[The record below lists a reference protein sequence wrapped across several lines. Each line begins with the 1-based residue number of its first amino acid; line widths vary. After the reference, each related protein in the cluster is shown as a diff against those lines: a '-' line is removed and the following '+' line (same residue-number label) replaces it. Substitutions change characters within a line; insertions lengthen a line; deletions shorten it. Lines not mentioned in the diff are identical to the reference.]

1 MAERALEHERLAR
14 ARAATYSLRS
24 AEQMA
29 LLCATLILVEHS
41 EDMLVRSVA
50 ADENKALHRNKE
62 ILEMVSFDTGIKH
75 IRSRHR

>member
-1 MAERALEHERLAR
+1 
-14 ARAATYSLRS
+14 
-24 AEQMA
+24 MA

-50 ADENKALHRNKE
+50 ADENEALHRNKE
-62 ILEMVSFDTGIKH
+62 VLEMVSFDTGIKH